1 MSRAFIVAGNW
12 KMNLDKSGA
21 LELATALAAQ
31 HALPA
36 RQQVALFPPFPW
48 LTVVRHAMAGSG
60 FWLGAQNCSPEPSG
74 AFTGEVSAPMLQ
86 ELCDAVL
93 AGHSERRALFG
104 EFNELVGAKVA
115 AIAAAGMRPFLCVGE
130 QLAERQTG
138 QAEAIVARQLKAGVT
153 QLESDAAE
161 LLVVAYE
168 PVWAIGTGVAATA
181 EDAQSMCAFV
191 RRQLHERF
199 GETGAA
205 CPVLYGGSVTP
216 ANAGELFAQ
225 PDIDGALVGGASLRA
240 ETFGAIIEA
249 GEARV

>member
-21 LELATALAAQ
+21 QELATALTA
-31 HALPA
+31 HYSLPA

-48 LTVVRHAMAGSG
+48 LTTVRHAMAGSG

-104 EFNELVGAKVA
+104 ESNELVGAKVA
-115 AIAAAGMRPFLCVGE
+115 AIAAAGLRPFLCVGE
-130 QLAERQTG
+130 QLEERRAG
-138 QAEAIVARQLKAGVT
+138 RAEAVVAQQLAAGVA
-153 QLESDAAE
+153 QLNAPDIE

-181 EDAQSMCAFV
+181 EDAQGMCAFV
-191 RRQLHERF
+191 RAQLRERF
-199 GETGAA
+199 GEAGAEQ
-205 CPVLYGGSVTP
+205 PVLYGGSVSP
-216 ANAGELFAQ
+216 ANAAELFAQ

-240 ETFGAIIEA
+240 ESFGAIIEA